1 LTGVDP
7 VTHAV
12 PLPPAKPGSLETL
25 LSPGE
30 GFAAEPRGW
39 PGSSPAKASKESSPK
54 IGNWE
59 YAYSAAAAIPLN
71 NSLIAAVVHQQ
82 WRRRMQ
88 LRQAFATR
96 DQMNKQALFEKLS
109 DDPMTMKVINE
120 AFREGERNWFR
131 HMAAIFGQAEAQRVR
146 ESLDNEI

>member
-1 LTGVDP
+1 
-7 VTHAV
+7 
-12 PLPPAKPGSLETL
+12 
-25 LSPGE
+25 
-30 GFAAEPRGW
+30 
-39 PGSSPAKASKESSPK
+39 
-54 IGNWE
+54 
-59 YAYSAAAAIPLN
+59 
-71 NSLIAAVVHQQ
+71 
-82 WRRRMQ
+82 MQ